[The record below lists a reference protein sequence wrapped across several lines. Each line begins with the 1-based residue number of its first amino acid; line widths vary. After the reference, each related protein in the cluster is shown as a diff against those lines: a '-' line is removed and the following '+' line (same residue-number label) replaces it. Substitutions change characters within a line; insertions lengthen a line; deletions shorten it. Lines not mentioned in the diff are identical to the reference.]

1 MKTLFIDTT
10 NSGISGDMLLSGLL
24 GLIDNPDEVLIE
36 LNEISKFISGIVN
49 FKVSLGKT
57 ERSGIEVYQ
66 LDVMIKEKKDHRSA
80 ITLKEALNTFMEE
93 KKFSMNAKNYANNVL
108 DSLITAEANVHGKLA
123 EEIHLHELSSIDT
136 LLDILGVTRA
146 LETLGVFRK
155 EVYIYLSDLPLG
167 GGTVKTAH
175 GILPVPAPATAK
187 IIENSGMRVYFGP
200 VDSEITTPTGAALLR
215 NLTFT
220 CEKPHIDIEKIACS
234 TGQKTI
240 TNFPN
245 IFRVFYGNGS
255 NLTNNLEK
263 YLEKIVIIET
273 DVDDVSGEVIG
284 HLMKR
289 LESENVLDVQIIP
302 TWTKKRR
309 PANII
314 KVLCSPEYKFEI
326 IKILLDELGTLG
338 VRFTTF
344 DRVCVERIYEN
355 IEIEI
360 DGKNYPIKYKIS
372 YIKTLDKKQLVN
384 IKPEYE
390 DLNKISE
397 LTGLSMKKV
406 QMFAQEKLRYLYQ
419 KLIKEM

>member
-1 MKTLFIDTT
+1 MKILFIDTT
-10 NSGISGDMLLSGLL
+10 NSGISGDILLSGLL
-24 GLIDNPDEVLIE
+24 GLIDNPDEIIIE

-49 FKVSLGKT
+49 FKVNLAKT

-66 LDVMIKEKKDHRSA
+66 LDVIIKEKKDHRSV
-80 ITLKEALNTFMEE
+80 ITLKEVLNTFMEE

-146 LETLGVFRK
+146 LETLGVFRN
-155 EVYIYLSDLPLG
+155 EVHIYISDLPLG

-175 GILPVPAPATAK
+175 GILPVPAPATSK
-187 IIENSGMRVYFGP
+187 IIENSGMRVHFGP
-200 VDSEITTPTGAALLR
+200 VDSEITTPTGVALLR
-215 NLTFT
+215 NLTFI
-220 CEKPHIDIEKIACS
+220 CEKPHMDIEKIACS

-245 IFRVFYGNGS
+245 IFRVFYGKGS
-255 NLTNNLEK
+255 NLTSNLEK

-326 IKILLDELGTLG
+326 INLLLDELGTLG

>member
-1 MKTLFIDTT
+1 MKILYIDTS
-10 NSGISGDMLLSGLL
+10 NSGMSGDMLLAGLL
-24 GLIDNPDEVLIE
+24 GLIENPDELVNE

-49 FKVSLGKT
+49 FKVNLAKVR
-57 ERSGIEVYQ
+57 RSGIEAYQ
-66 LDVMIKEKKDHRSA
+66 LEVTINEKKDHRSTK
-80 ITLKEALNTFMEE
+80 TLKEALNAFMEE
-93 KKFSMNAKNYANNVL
+93 KKYSMNATNYANNVL
-108 DSLITAEANVHGKLA
+108 DSLITAEADVHGKLA

-136 LLDILGVTRA
+136 LLDILGVTRV
-146 LETLGVFRK
+146 LEILGVFRK
-155 EVYIYLSDLPLG
+155 EVEISISNLPLG

-175 GILPVPAPATAK
+175 GILPVPAPATSK
-187 IIENSGMRVYFGP
+187 IIENSGISVHFGP
-200 VDSEITTPTGAALLR
+200 IDNELTTPTGAALLR

-220 CEKPHIDIEKIACS
+220 CEKPHMTVEKSSFS
-234 TGQKTI
+234 TGQKTF

-245 IFRVFYGNGS
+245 LFRIFYGES
-255 NLTNNLEK
+255 LTNNLEK
-263 YLEKIVIIET
+263 YIEKIEIIET

-302 TWTKKRR
+302 AWTKKRR
-309 PANII
+309 PSNII
-314 KVLCSPEYKFEI
+314 KVLCSPEHKFEI
-326 IKILLDELGTLG
+326 INILLDELGTLG

-360 DGKNYPIKYKIS
+360 NGTNYPIRYKIS
-372 YIKTLDKKQLVN
+372 YIKTLDQKQLVN

-390 DLNKISE
+390 DLNKISD
-397 LTGLSMKKV
+397 LTGLSLKKV
-406 QMFAQEKLRYLYQ
+406 QMFAQEKLKYFYQ